1 MCAACIWARASRFKM
16 GRLGGL
22 LWMRQGAPALALRRL
37 APDPAL
43 MGKATPALMGKTI
56 PARTGKAAPARD
68 DFR

>member
-1 MCAACIWARASRFKM
+1 M